1 MHMHTVMKLKNNMIN
16 FCPKCQKIWRKIK
29 MQVNPKDKKC
39 GLIFYTKDT
48 IIHKGWPKFVIKWEE
63 YNKL

>member
-1 MHMHTVMKLKNNMIN
+1 MIN